1 MRVPGA
7 DLDLRLVGYFTAV
20 AEHQNFGRA
29 AAALHVAQ
37 PALSRQIQ
45 RLEDRIG
52 VRLFDR
58 TPQGSRLTEAGHAF
72 LPEARRLLRTADQ
85 AVLAAREAAPGESV
99 TIGYADD
106 LVITPAIRD
115 LRRRRPA
122 AVVHTRHVGWNDPG
136 VLAERRVDALVTRA
150 PLPFPD
156 DGLHTTV
163 LYREPRVLVLPR
175 THHLA
180 GRVSVTLRELAGE
193 AALDC
198 PHAEPAWGEFWRLGP
213 VLADVPVAA
222 GYDFEEKLD
231 LVAEERAVLALP
243 AGDRRVSLHPDLVTV
258 PITDAEPCRVVVLT
272 RSGERSPL
280 VGAFRASALAC
291 LSGPAVVTGL
301 HHQVIMPT

>member
-1 MRVPGA
+1 VRVPGS
-7 DLDLRLVGYFTAV
+7 DLDLRLVGYFTVV

-45 RLEDRIG
+45 RLEERLG

-72 LPEARRLLRTADQ
+72 LPEARRLLRAADQ
-85 AVLAAREAAPGESV
+85 AVLAARAAAPAESV

-122 AVVHTRHVGWNDPG
+122 AVVHTRHLRGNDPG
-136 VLAERRVDALVTRA
+136 ALAERRVDALVTRA

-163 LYREPRVLVLPR
+163 LYEEPRVLVLPR

-180 GRVSVTLRELAGE
+180 GRDSVRPGDLVDE

-198 PHAEPAWGEFWRLGP
+198 PAAVPAWADFWRLGP
-213 VLADVPVAA
+213 PSADVPVA
-222 GYDFEEKLD
+222 GGFDFEEKLD
-231 LVAEERAVLALP
+231 LVAEGRAVLALP
-243 AGDRRVSLHPDLVTV
+243 AGDRRVTLHPDLVTV
-258 PITDAEPCRVVVLT
+258 PIVDAEPCRVVVVT
-272 RSGERSPL
+272 RVGERSPL

-291 LSGPAVVTGL
+291 LSGPAFVTAARD
-301 HHQVIMPT
+301 HVIMPT